1 MANPPEPLDPI
12 SPVVTHGTI
21 VHYGLADLTVTGILV
36 DSYKR
41 DPAYADVQEVTNN
54 AGVVVGVRM
63 GDYRANVSVDGRVLQ
78 NVSGGVDYTINV
90 GDILTINGDNIVIT
104 NCSYS
109 GQAKGFHSLSISG
122 TAYSGIPTLLPKGV
136 DD

>member
-1 MANPPEPLDPI
+1 MPEI
-12 SPVVTHGTI
+12 THNAI
-21 VHYGLADLTVTGILV
+21 HYLSAINVAHTR
-36 DSYKR
+36 S
-41 DPAYADVQEVTNN
+41 
-54 AGVVVGVRM
+54 RM

-90 GDILTINGDNIVIT
+90 GDILEINGDKIVIT

-122 TAYSGIPTLLPKGV
+122 TAYSGIPTLAPKGV
-136 DD
+136 S